1 MLKSMT
7 GYGKAV
13 AEYNGKTYTIEVKS
27 LNSKFLDL
35 SLRLPNGLKEQE
47 MEVRA
52 EIGKLLERGKIDL
65 SINTDNGLQKSV
77 GVNKELFK
85 AYYEELSCLKD
96 ELNFDAGDILR
107 TILCIPDVLS
117 SPKKEMDEEELKVF
131 KAAIYK
137 AIDDCNKF
145 RMQEGEQTANEIRLR
160 VDSIK
165 SLLVD
170 VEKFD
175 APRIEY
181 VKTKLRGSL
190 ADIISKNFL
199 DNNRFEQELVFYVE
213 RMDMTEEKIRLNS
226 HLNYFLETMNDV
238 ISPGKKLGFI
248 SQEMGREINTL
259 GSKANDAEIQKIVV
273 QMKDELEKVKEQLSN
288 IL

>member
-13 AEYNGKTYTIEVKS
+13 AELNGKTYTVEVKS

-35 SLRLPNGLKEQE
+35 SLRLPSGMKEQE

-65 SINTDNGLQKSV
+65 AINTDNGMQKSV
-77 GVNKELFK
+77 GINTELFK
-85 AYYEELSCLKD
+85 AYYEELSVLKD
-96 ELNFDAGDILR
+96 ELNIEGGDIIR
-107 TILCIPDVLS
+107 TILTIPEVLS
-117 SPKKEMDEEELKVF
+117 SPKKEMDEEELKIF

-137 AIDDCNKF
+137 AIEDCNDF
-145 RMQEGEQTANEIRLR
+145 RIKEGLQTANEITLR
-160 VDSIK
+160 IDSIK
-165 SLLVD
+165 SLLIE

-181 VKTKLRGSL
+181 VKNKLRGSL
-190 ADIISKNFL
+190 TDIISKNNL
-199 DNNRFEQELVFYVE
+199 DNNRFEQELVFYIE
-213 RMDMTEEKIRLNS
+213 RMDMTEEKIRLTT
-226 HLNYFLETMNDV
+226 HLNYFIETMNDV
-238 ISPGKKLGFI
+238 ASQGKKLGFI

-259 GSKANDAEIQKIVV
+259 GSKANDAEIQKLVV
-273 QMKDELEKVKEQLSN
+273 QMKDELEKIKEQLSN